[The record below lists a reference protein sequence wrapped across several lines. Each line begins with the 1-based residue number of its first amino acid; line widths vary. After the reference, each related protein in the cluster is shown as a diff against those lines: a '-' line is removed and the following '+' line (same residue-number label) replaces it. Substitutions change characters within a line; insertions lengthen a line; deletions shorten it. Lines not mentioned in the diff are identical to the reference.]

1 MFENETVRTIR
12 LYGELGRLFGRTHRF
27 VASCMRDVMQAL
39 GAQVAGFDAYMAKA
53 AERRQGFACLVGKR
67 HLNEEDLSRE
77 FPLDGDIRVAPI
89 IQGNKRGG
97 LFNIVLG
104 AALIAV
110 AVVASIQTGGTALAA
125 FSSGGWI
132 GTAAWMGA
140 SMVLSG
146 VVQAISPTATGL
158 STSDSPD
165 NGASYA
171 FNGPTNTEAQGNPV
185 PIVYSDAD
193 GFAWCGSAVVSQGI
207 FAEDK
212 V

>member
-12 LYGELGRLFGRTHRF
+12 LYGEVGRLFGRTHRF
-27 VASCMRDVMQAL
+27 VASSMRDVMRAL
-39 GAQVAGFDAYMAKA
+39 GAQVPGFEAYMAKA
-53 AERRQGFACLVGKR
+53 AARRQGFACLVGKQS
-67 HLNEEDLSRE
+67 LAEEDLTAD
-77 FPLDGDIRVAPI
+77 FPAEGDIRIAPV

-97 LFNIVLG
+97 LFNIILG

-110 AVVASIQTGGTALAA
+110 ATFAGPGGLAAA
-125 FSSGGWI
+125 FSAGGWI
-132 GTAAWMGA
+132 GGVAWMGA
-140 SMVLSG
+140 SLVLG
-146 VVQAISPTATGL
+146 GAVQAISGTPAGL

-165 NGASYA
+165 NGASYM

-207 FAEDK
+207 YAEDK

>member
-12 LYGELGRLFGRTHRF
+12 LYGEVGRLFGRTHRF
-27 VASCMRDVMQAL
+27 VAASMRDVMRAL
-39 GAQVAGFDAYMAKA
+39 GAQIPGFEAYMAEA
-53 AERRQGFACLVGKR
+53 AASRQGFACLVGKR
-67 HLNEEDLSRE
+67 SLTEDELKGD
-77 FPLDGDIRVAPI
+77 FPAEGDIRIAPV

-110 AVVASIQTGGTALAA
+110 AAFAVPAGGLGAA
-125 FSSGGWI
+125 FSASGWI

-146 VVQAISPTATGL
+146 VVQAISPTAAGI

-165 NGASYA
+165 NGTSYN

-193 GFAWCGSAVVSQGI
+193 GYAWCGSAVVSQGI
-207 FAEDK
+207 YSEDK